1 MHRWGLLPL
10 SATRTSSTPLDEL
23 IDAGVPRDEVVMLE
37 AQELRDVNVSARE
50 RDGTSLIDG
59 GEIERFARRC
69 VYGVAI
75 TECREAGVGECSGCR
90 RGLP

>member
-10 SATRTSSTPLDEL
+10 SVTMTSSTPLDEL
-23 IDAGVPRDEVVMLE
+23 IDAGVPREEVVMLE

-59 GEIERFARRC
+59 GEMERFARRC

-75 TECREAGVGECSGCR
+75 IECREAGVGECSGCR
-90 RGLP
+90 RELP